1 VFDDQAA
8 SSIEDV
14 GANEEIDGGYRPE
27 EALAALKRKSPT
39 GNWRLLTEDQSGPGD
54 GGSVGCFEVT
64 VKYKKA
70 QEEEELT
77 GLLPGTTRASSSAT
91 VRAVGCRLRER
102 GGGQ

>member
-14 GANEEIDGGYRPE
+14 GANEEIGGGYRPE

-39 GNWRLLTEDQSGPGD
+39 GNWRLLVEDQSGPGD

-64 VKYKKA
+64 VSTRKPKKKKN
-70 QEEEELT
+70 
-77 GLLPGTTRASSSAT
+77 
-91 VRAVGCRLRER
+91 
-102 GGGQ
+102 